1 MKQEYEAVIGLE
13 VHAQLLTDTK
23 IFCGCSTKF
32 GNPPNTNVCPICLG
46 HPGVLPVLN
55 KKVVEFAVLMGLA
68 TNCRINT
75 NSVFARK
82 NYFYPDLPKGYQ
94 ISQFEAPICEG
105 GFVEIELKDGT
116 KRNIGLTRIHMEED
130 AGKSIHDQAYETLVD
145 VNRCGVPLIE
155 IVSEPDMH
163 TPEEAYQ
170 YLSQIRQTVQYLG
183 ICDGNMEEG
192 SLRCDANVSIR
203 LKGETRLG
211 TKTEVKNMNSFRNV
225 EKALIYE
232 IDRQIEV
239 LEDGGRIV
247 QETLLWDA
255 DANIALPMRSKE
267 EAHDY
272 RYFPEPDLMP
282 VAISKE
288 WFEEIKKELPELP
301 KERNMRFISEYSLPS
316 YDAGVLTSSRELA
329 DYYEKT
335 ISVTRDYKAASNW
348 IMGDVLKILNETKA
362 PIRDFPV
369 SPENLGKLINLINDN
384 TVSGK
389 IAKDV
394 FQIMLN
400 EDKDPAVII
409 KERNL
414 LQITDTS
421 ELEGVI
427 DRVIESNPKDV
438 KEFLS
443 GKEKVIGFFVGQIM
457 KETKGKANPKAVN
470 EILRNKLNT
479 LK

>member
-68 TNCRINT
+68 TNCRINM

-94 ISQFEAPICEG
+94 ISQFEAPICED

-192 SLRCDANVSIR
+192 SLRCDANVSVR
-203 LKGETRLG
+203 LKGETKLG

-232 IDRQIEV
+232 IDRQIEII
-239 LEDGGRIV
+239 EDGGRII

-255 DANIALPMRSKE
+255 DANVALPMRSKE

-282 VAISKE
+282 VAISRE
-288 WFEEIKKELPELP
+288 WFEEIKRRLPELP

-335 ISVTRDYKAASNW
+335 ISVTKDYKAASNW
-348 IMGDVLKILNETKA
+348 IMGDLLKILNETKTPVENF
-362 PIRDFPV
+362 PIH
-369 SPENLGKLINLINDN
+369 PENLGKLINLINDN

-394 FQIMLN
+394 FQIMLS
-400 EDKDPAVII
+400 EDKEPGAII

-414 LQITDTS
+414 VQITDTS
-421 ELEGVI
+421 ELEDVI
-427 DRVIESNPKDV
+427 ARVIESNPKDV

-457 KETKGKANPKAVN
+457 KETKGKASPKAVN
-470 EILRNKLNT
+470 EILRNKLNA